1 MHKNSIN
8 ISSLSSLRI
17 THLTVNILFCHK
29 MYNLES
35 SRESCYDLMSIII
48 VLPEV
53 LTLYHVIAVCG
64 ALLTTFY
71 QLVKLLSGNV

>member
-17 THLTVNILFCHK
+17 THLTVNMLFCHK
-29 MYNLES
+29 MFNLES
-35 SRESCYDLMSIII
+35 NRESCYDLMSIIIII

-53 LTLYHVIAVCG
+53 LTLYHVIAVCPSHDFPSAG
-64 ALLTTFY
+64 QT
-71 QLVKLLSGNV
+71 NV